1 MTNESHRQSAWRK
14 PTFYAAA
21 VLLAGAAIIGIVVA
35 LSAMTGVDWQPL
47 SRTPNADRERSIE
60 VQPYALPP
68 RPEKGPE
75 WPTSPARRQTYHG
88 TLTSPAAALRGPR
101 AGNGGVDVEPPPSVL
116 ASGEVVAA
124 VEGGRKVFLQNPRG
138 DCSLVGATGAMTQ
151 AIDDCFAGKK
161 AGR

>member
-1 MTNESHRQSAWRK
+1 MITESPRQSAWRK

-21 VLLAGAAIIGIVVA
+21 VLLVGAAIIGIVVA
-35 LSAMTGVDWQPL
+35 LSAMTGVDWRPL

-68 RPEKGPE
+68 RPEKAPE
-75 WPTSPARRQTYHG
+75 WPSSPVRRQTYHG

-101 AGNGGVDVEPPPSVL
+101 GSSAGIDVEPPPTVL
-116 ASGEVVAA
+116 SSGELIAA
-124 VEGGRKVFLQNPRG
+124 VEDGRKLFLPNPRG
-138 DCSLVGATGAMTQ
+138 NCSLVGASGAMTQ